1 MKISLENKPESI
13 VILTTELDL
22 AEWQEVIDNAGRAI
36 SQKVEIKGFRTG
48 KAPLD
53 LIISQVGEAKV
64 LSEAAEMAI
73 NKFYGKAI
81 AENNLIPVVPPKVTI
96 EKLAMDQ
103 PLIFKAEITVL
114 PEVILGDY
122 KTIKVEKQEVKIDEE
137 QVKKTLEGLRRRGS
151 KFNPVERET
160 KMGDWTEID
169 FEGKLDGVVF
179 EGGVSKNHPM
189 IIGDGVFLPDFEAG
203 LVGIAPG
210 AEKTFEVKFPID
222 YHQKNLADKTVQFA
236 VKVHKVKEVVMPEID
251 DELAKGLGQFN
262 NLAELKA
269 DIEKWML
276 EDAKKKEETR
286 QQEAAMQALIKVAN
300 VEVPEVLVEQ
310 ELNSMMED
318 MEHELS
324 HQKIEFKDY
333 LQKNNLTEEKLRSDW
348 KEAAIMRVKA
358 GLALDA
364 FKKAEQIEATD
375 EEVESDIQRLKQM
388 HPDKEKEIEARY
400 SSEYEKARLRNM
412 LAGQKALKELWQL
425 ATK

>member
-1 MKISLENKPESI
+1 MKTSLENKPESV
-13 VILTTELDL
+13 VILTIELDL
-22 AEWQEVIDNAGRAI
+22 AEWQEAIDNAGKVI
-36 SQKVEIKGFRTG
+36 SQNVEIKGFRSG

-53 LIISQVGEAKV
+53 LIMSKVGESKV
-64 LSEAAEMAI
+64 LSEAAETAI
-73 NKFYGKAI
+73 NKFYGKAVL
-81 AENNLIPVVPPKVTI
+81 ENNLTPVVPPKVTI

-103 PLIFKAEITVL
+103 PLVFKAEVTVL

-122 KTIKVEKQEVKIDEE
+122 KKIKVAKQEVKIDEE
-137 QVKKTLEGLRRRGS
+137 QVKKTLEGLRRRSS

-160 KMGDWTEID
+160 KMGDWVEID

-179 EGGVSKNHPM
+179 EGGISKNHPL

-203 LVGIAPG
+203 LVGIAPSG
-210 AEKTFEVKFPID
+210 EKTFEVKFPID
-222 YHQKNLADKTVQFA
+222 YHQKNLADKTVQFS
-236 VKVHKVKEVVMPEID
+236 VKVHKVKEVIMPEID
-251 DELAKGLGQFN
+251 DELAKGLGQFS

-269 DIEKWML
+269 DIEKWIL

-286 QQEAAMQALIKVAN
+286 QQEVAMQELIKVAK

-310 ELNSMMED
+310 ELNSMLHD

-324 HQKIEFKDY
+324 HQKIELKDY
-333 LQKNNLTEEKLRSDW
+333 LQKNNLTEEKLKSDW

-364 FKKAEQIEATD
+364 FKKAEHIEATD
-375 EEVESDIQRLKQM
+375 AEVEADIKRLKQAY
-388 HPDKEKEIEARY
+388 PDKEKEIGERY
-400 SSEYEKARLRNM
+400 NSEYEKARLKNM
-412 LAGQKALKELWQL
+412 LSGQKALKELWQI